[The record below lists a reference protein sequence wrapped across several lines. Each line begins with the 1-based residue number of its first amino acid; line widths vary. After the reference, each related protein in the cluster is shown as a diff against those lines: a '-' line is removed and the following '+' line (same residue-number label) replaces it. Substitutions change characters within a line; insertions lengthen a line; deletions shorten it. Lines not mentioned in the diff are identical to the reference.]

1 MVTGDPSLE
10 LQNASTNGGGKELKN
25 AGSDLPQK
33 SQTTTTYGGAG
44 YGAGGY
50 GANASLDHVREYP
63 SGGMKPIGDGTY
75 GHPTDMQMEQ
85 AANLSALTGKNAQ
98 TAKDKYDRAMNMYDQ
113 SDKSIRAIA
122 DNQIDQAKRK
132 AAQNWQA
139 QQQKQ
144 LSALNMIANQSGTGQ
159 SGSYWN
165 NVMQA
170 YGLVDDMADVVAL
183 QTKKD
188 AMHQAYID
196 EAEALQQNQNAR
208 NEIGIDTA
216 SSLDALLTDYVAQMS
231 SLYPGFVSGVYGSEL
246 NKTWDE
252 DTPEDERPSFF
263 AYRTQDDIDK
273 GLDAGAEGSSKLS
286 SLAESNGE
294 AANYNFAPLVDREN
308 HTVYAPSWWTNF
320 TPTLY
325 EAITPRQVGMIRGA
339 EESSETRKLG
349 HTGQS
354 YEGSSASKEKN
365 LAPYLVGYQNRSQK

>member
-1 MVTGDPSLE
+1 MSGEEREHVDEVIPWSDNPNVRPFGGNWN
-10 LQNASTNGGGKELKN
+10 NA
-25 AGSDLPQK
+25 
-33 SQTTTTYGGAG
+33 TTYGGAG
-44 YGAGGY
+44 YGSGSY

-98 TAKDKYDRAMNMYDQ
+98 IAKDKYDRAMDMYDQ

-122 DNQIDQAKRK
+122 NSQIDQAKRK

-144 LSALNMIANQSGTGQ
+144 LSALNMIANNSGTGQ

-170 YGLVDDMADVVAL
+170 YSLVDDMADVVAL
-183 QTKKD
+183 QAKKD

-196 EAEALQQNQNAR
+196 EAEGLQQNQNAR

-273 GLDAGAEGSSKLS
+273 GLAAGAEGSSELS

-325 EAITPRQVGMIRGA
+325 EAITPRQVGMIRGSDENA
-339 EESSETRKLG
+339 ATRKMGNTGRSSE
-349 HTGQS
+349 GQ
-354 YEGSSASKEKN
+354 SASKQKN
-365 LAPYLVGYQNRSQK
+365 LAPYLVGYENRSQK